1 MASVLSRRT
10 AMTALAG
17 ALTLP
22 AIRTA
27 TAADKLRVG
36 KSVAENFGNVP
47 LDIGM
52 EFGIFEKHGLTID
65 ELNFAGGSKVTQAM
79 TAGAVDIAL
88 SGGPEMAFVAKG
100 APEIA
105 VASISSSPVFIGLCV
120 GEQSTTKSL
129 DDLRGKK
136 ISIASV
142 GSVTEW
148 MAKELNRRKGWTDA
162 KDPTTTVVIGGSTA
176 ADIAA
181 LKTGQADACMTAT
194 QVGFLLESQHAGR
207 LLADCSTYVG
217 SFEIFTIFASTA
229 LVRQNPD
236 VLRRFLQGWFEA
248 VDFMNAHREETV
260 RVAARVMQYP
270 ANVVQRSYDTF
281 MSKFSRDGRWDP
293 KAIETLRESFADLK
307 ILDGPIDMTK
317 LYTTEFLPK
326 V

>member
-1 MASVLSRRT
+1 MASVMSRRT

-27 TAADKLRVG
+27 NAADKLRVG

-47 LDIGM
+47 LDVGM
-52 EFGIFEKHGLTID
+52 ELGIFEKRGLAIE
-65 ELNFAGGSKVTQAM
+65 ELNFTGGSKVTQAI
-79 TAGAVDIAL
+79 TAGSVDIAL

-120 GEQSTTKSL
+120 GEQSTVRSL
-129 DDLRGKK
+129 DDLKGRK

-142 GSVTEW
+142 SSVTEW
-148 MAKELNRRKGWTDA
+148 MAKELNRRKGWTDP
-162 KDPTTTVVIGGSTA
+162 KDQATTVVIGGSTA
-176 ADIAA
+176 ADIVA
-181 LKTGQADACMTAT
+181 LKTGQVDACMTAT
-194 QVGFLLESQHAGR
+194 QVGFLLESQDAGR
-207 LLADCSTYVG
+207 LLADCSSYVG

-229 LVRQNPD
+229 LAKQNPGA
-236 VLRRFLQGWFEA
+236 LRRFLEAWYEA
-248 VDFMNAHREETV
+248 VAFMNAHKDETV
-260 RVAARVMQYP
+260 RIAVRVMQYP
-270 ANVVQRSYDTF
+270 PKVAERSYDAF
-281 MSKFSRDGRWDP
+281 MSKFSKDGRFDP
-293 KAIETLRESFADLK
+293 EAIETLRRSFADLK
-307 ILDGPIDMTK
+307 ILEGPIDMTK

>member
-10 AMTALAG
+10 ALTVLAG

-27 TAADKLRVG
+27 HAADTLRAG
-36 KSVAENFGNVP
+36 KSVAENFGNLP

-52 EFGIFEKHGLTID
+52 EFGIFEKRGLMIE
-65 ELNFAGGSKVTQAM
+65 ELNFTGGSKVTQAM
-79 TAGAVDIAL
+79 TAGSVDIAL

-120 GEQSTTKSL
+120 GEDSAARSL

-148 MAKELNRRKGWTDA
+148 MAKELSRRKGWTEP
-162 KDPTTTVVIGGSTA
+162 KDQTTTVVIGGSTA

-181 LKTGQADACMTAT
+181 LKTGQVDACLTAT

-207 LLADCSTYVG
+207 LLADCSSYVG
-217 SFEIFTIFASTA
+217 SFEIFTIFASAA
-229 LVRQNPD
+229 LVKQNPGA
-236 VLRRFLQGWFEA
+236 LRRFLEGWYEA
-248 VDFMNAHREETV
+248 VAFMNTHKEETV
-260 RVAARVMQYP
+260 RVAVRVMQYP
-270 ANVVQRSYDTF
+270 AKVAERSYDTF
-281 MSKFSRDGRWDP
+281 MPKFSKDGRFDP
-293 KAIETLRESFADLK
+293 KAIETLRQSFADLK
-307 ILDGPIDMTK
+307 ILEGPVDMEK